1 MGGTTAVI
9 RLVRWPG
16 RATGATKGCG
26 GRPVGSGALDSGF
39 SPPVSLCARRCLSW
53 PPPLLLAVSA
63 RCSVC
68 LGCCGR
74 VCGCTDGRRRS
85 LGRRPTAAAGSRL
98 HRPKSAGQPGRGR
111 FGGGPPDRA
120 FLRSPA
126 AGRAPKGCS
135 RPPGRRTSR
144 PHCGGAGAAACRP
157 TGNFSRPACRYGLRW
172 RRRLA
177 VRRQIGGLWW
187 RFLRRRRRNR
197 CAAIRLHPV
206 GHGRCVCASV
216 GSCQPPEH

>member
-1 MGGTTAVI
+1 MVQW
-9 RLVRWPG
+9 LG
-16 RATGATKGCG
+16 RATRAAEGCG
-26 GRPVGSGALDSGF
+26 GWSVGFGAPDSSF
-39 SPPVSLCARRCLSW
+39 SPPVSLCRRRCLSW
-53 PPPLLLAVSA
+53 PPLLLLAVSA

-74 VCGCTDGRRRS
+74 ACGCTDGRCRS
-85 LGRRPTAAAGSRL
+85 EGRRTTAPAGSRL

-111 FGGGPPDRA
+111 FGGGPPGGL

-126 AGRAPKGCS
+126 AARAPEGWS

-144 PHCGGAGAAACRP
+144 PHCGGAGAAACRREK
-157 TGNFSRPACRYGLRW
+157 NYSRPACRYGLRQ

-177 VRRQIGGLWW
+177 VRRRIGGLWW
-187 RFLRRRRRNR
+187 RFLRLRRRNW
-197 CAAIRLHPV
+197 CAIIRLHPV

-216 GSCQPPEH
+216 SC